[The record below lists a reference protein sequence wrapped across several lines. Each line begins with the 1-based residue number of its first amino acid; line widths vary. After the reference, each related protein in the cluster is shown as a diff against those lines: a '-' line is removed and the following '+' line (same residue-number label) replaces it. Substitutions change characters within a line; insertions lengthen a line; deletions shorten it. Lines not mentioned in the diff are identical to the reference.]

1 MDDTRVVVMNDNLKL
16 FWTPAMFA
24 GDFSIVEVTAEQDQI
39 LNEAADLDK
48 CVGILEAAIEAGK
61 STEVDV

>member
-1 MDDTRVVVMNDNLKL
+1 MDNRIVVMNDNLKL

-24 GDFSIVEVTAEQDQI
+24 GDFSIVEVTAEPDQI

-48 CVGILEAAIEAGK
+48 CEAILEAAIKAGN
-61 STEVDV
+61 STMVDV

>member
-1 MDDTRVVVMNDNLKL
+1 MDNRIVVMNDNLKL

-48 CVGILEAAIEAGK
+48 CEAILEAAIKAGN
-61 STEVDV
+61 STMVDV

>member
-1 MDDTRVVVMNDNLKL
+1 MDNRIVVMNNNLKL

-39 LNEAADLDK
+39 LNEAADLAK
-48 CVGILEAAIEAGK
+48 CEAILEAAIKAGN
-61 STEVDV
+61 STMVDV